1 MTELAGSACVF
12 CGIANG
18 LVPASGV
25 YQDELVMA
33 FMDTNPVTTGH
44 VLVIP
49 KLHHPYLSDVPKTTG
64 SHVFVVAQG
73 VAAAIRRS
81 GVRCD
86 GINLFAADGEAAF
99 QEVFHFHMHV
109 FPRFVGDTFRI
120 QADWSVH
127 PAREELDRTAE
138 LIRAAMNDPG
148 DQR

>member
-1 MTELAGSACVF
+1 MTERAESGCVF

-18 LVPASGV
+18 QVPASVV
-25 YQDELVMA
+25 YQDELVLA

-49 KLHHPYLSDVPKTTG
+49 KRHHPYLSDVPKTTG

-81 GVRCD
+81 GVRCE
-86 GINLFAADGEAAF
+86 GINLFVADGQAAF
-99 QEVFHFHMHV
+99 QEVEHFHMHV
-109 FPRFVGDTFRI
+109 FPRFVDDTFRI

-148 DQR
+148 DR